1 MTSTAPYSNSAES
14 RQQAVARHAKCI
26 KARSWLLSSFF
37 LLFIFFGLTSPILP
51 RAWQLG
57 ASGLEPVQLP
67 NGLQH
72 VEPLTQGDLNLDG
85 KPEKLSLNNG
95 QALLYSGKN
104 LVWQSP
110 PEWSIS
116 QAALTDLNQDGQLEA
131 TLLVWR
137 EFRPWPVDAW
147 LPHGGR
153 IASFHDAQN
162 QSCHIILIGYSR
174 GAYRELWAGSA
185 LADPI
190 VSFAA
195 ADLDGDGVQELA
207 TLEESYTTYKSGI
220 AHTVKIWRWNF
231 FGFNAVSSI
240 EGTFHQMALSIGS
253 EGSLFVLTP

>member
-14 RQQAVARHAKCI
+14 SPQVVAKHAKCI
-26 KARSWLLSSFF
+26 KARPWLISSFF
-37 LLFIFFGLTSPILP
+37 LLFIFVLTSPILP
-51 RAWQLG
+51 RAWQFG
-57 ASGLEPVQLP
+57 ASGLELAQLP
-67 NGLQH
+67 SNLQP
-72 VEPLTQGDLNLDG
+72 VEALTTGDLNGNGL
-85 KPEKLSLNNG
+85 PERLSLSSSRASIYENED
-95 QALLYSGKN
+95 

-153 IASFHDAQN
+153 IASFHDSQN

-207 TLEESYTTYKSGI
+207 TLEGSYTTHRSGI
-220 AHTVKIWRWNF
+220 AHILKIWRWNF

>member
-14 RQQAVARHAKCI
+14 RQKAVARHAKCI

-37 LLFIFFGLTSPILP
+37 LLFIFGLTSPILP
-51 RAWQLG
+51 RAWQFG
-57 ASGLEPVQLP
+57 ASGLELVQLP
-67 NGLQH
+67 SSLQP
-72 VEPLTQGDLNLDG
+72 VEPLTTGDLNGNGL
-85 KPEKLSLNNG
+85 PERLSLSSNRASIYENED
-95 QALLYSGKN
+95 

-137 EFRPWPVDAW
+137 EFRPWPVDDW

-153 IASFHDAQN
+153 IASFHDSQN

-195 ADLDGDGVQELA
+195 ADLDGDDVQELA
-207 TLEESYTTYKSGI
+207 TLEGSYTIHRSGI
-220 AHTVKIWRWNF
+220 AHTLKIWRWNF

>member
-1 MTSTAPYSNSAES
+1 MISTAPYSNSAES

-26 KARSWLLSSFF
+26 KVRSWLLSNFL
-37 LLFIFFGLTSPILP
+37 LLFIFGLTSPILP
-51 RAWQLG
+51 RAWQFG
-57 ASGLEPVQLP
+57 ASGLELVQLP
-67 NGLQH
+67 SSLQP
-72 VEPLTQGDLNLDG
+72 VEPLTTGDLNGDG
-85 KPEKLSLNNG
+85 LPEHLSLSSNRASIYENED
-95 QALLYSGKN
+95 

-153 IASFHDAQN
+153 IASFHDSQN

-207 TLEESYTTYKSGI
+207 TLEGSYTTHRSGI
-220 AHTVKIWRWNF
+220 AHTLKIWRWNF

>member
-14 RQQAVARHAKCI
+14 SPQVVAKHAKCI
-26 KARSWLLSSFF
+26 KVRSWLLSNFL
-37 LLFIFFGLTSPILP
+37 LLFIFVLTSPILP
-51 RAWQLG
+51 RAWQFG
-57 ASGLEPVQLP
+57 ASGLELVQLP
-67 NGLQH
+67 SNLQP
-72 VEPLTQGDLNLDG
+72 VEPLTTGDLNGNGL
-85 KPEKLSLNNG
+85 PERLSLSSNRASIYENED
-95 QALLYSGKN
+95 

-153 IASFHDAQN
+153 IATFHNAQN

-207 TLEESYTTYKSGI
+207 TLEGSYATHRSGI
-220 AHTVKIWRWNF
+220 AHTLKIWRWNF

-253 EGSLFVLTP
+253 EGRLFVLSP

>member
-37 LLFIFFGLTSPILP
+37 LLFIFGLTSPILP
-51 RAWQLG
+51 RAWQFG
-57 ASGLEPVQLP
+57 ASGLELVQLP
-67 NGLQH
+67 SSLQP
-72 VEPLTQGDLNLDG
+72 VEALTTGDLNGNGL
-85 KPEKLSLNNG
+85 PERLSLSSSRASIYENED
-95 QALLYSGKN
+95 

-207 TLEESYTTYKSGI
+207 TLEGSYTTHRSGI
-220 AHTVKIWRWNF
+220 AHILKIWRWNF

-240 EGTFHQMALSIGS
+240 EGTFHQVALSIGS

>member
-26 KARSWLLSSFF
+26 KARSWLLSSFL
-37 LLFIFFGLTSPILP
+37 LLFIFILASPILP
-51 RAWQLG
+51 RAWQFG
-57 ASGLEPVQLP
+57 ASGLELVQLP
-67 NGLQH
+67 SNLQP
-72 VEPLTQGDLNLDG
+72 VEPLTTGDLNEDG
-85 KPEKLSLNNG
+85 LPEHLSLINH
-95 QALLYSGKN
+95 QASIYANEN

-110 PEWSIS
+110 PEWNVT
-116 QAALTDLNQDGQLEA
+116 QAAFTDLNHDGLLEA

-162 QSCHIILIGYSR
+162 QSCQIILIGYSR

-207 TLEESYTTYKSGI
+207 TLEGSYTTHRSGI
-220 AHTVKIWRWNF
+220 AHTLKIWRWNF

>member
-1 MTSTAPYSNSAES
+1 MISTAPYSNSAES

-37 LLFIFFGLTSPILP
+37 LLFIFGLTSPILP
-51 RAWQLG
+51 RAWQFG
-57 ASGLEPVQLP
+57 ASGLELVQLP
-67 NGLQH
+67 SSLQP
-72 VEPLTQGDLNLDG
+72 VEPLTTGDLNGNGL
-85 KPEKLSLNNG
+85 PEHLSL
-95 QALLYSGKN
+95 SGSRASIYEN
-104 LVWQSP
+104 EDLVWQSP

-137 EFRPWPVDAW
+137 EFRPWPVDDW

-153 IASFHDAQN
+153 IATFHNAQN

-207 TLEESYTTYKSGI
+207 TLEGSYTTHRSGI
-220 AHTVKIWRWNF
+220 AHTLKIWRWNF

>member
-37 LLFIFFGLTSPILP
+37 LLFIFGLTSPILP
-51 RAWQLG
+51 RAWQFG
-57 ASGLEPVQLP
+57 ASGLELVQLP
-67 NGLQH
+67 SSLQP
-72 VEPLTQGDLNLDG
+72 VEPPTTGDLNGNGL
-85 KPEKLSLNNG
+85 PERLSLSSSRASIYENED
-95 QALLYSGKN
+95 

-207 TLEESYTTYKSGI
+207 TLEGSYTTHRSGI
-220 AHTVKIWRWNF
+220 AHTLKIWRWNF

>member
-14 RQQAVARHAKCI
+14 SPQLVAKHAKCI
-26 KARSWLLSSFF
+26 KTRSWLLSSFL
-37 LLFIFFGLTSPILP
+37 LLFIFVLTSPILP
-51 RAWQLG
+51 RAWQFG
-57 ASGLEPVQLP
+57 ASGLELVQLP
-67 NGLQH
+67 SSLQP
-72 VEPLTQGDLNLDG
+72 VEALTTGDLNGNGL
-85 KPEKLSLNNG
+85 PERLSLSSSRASIYENED
-95 QALLYSGKN
+95 

-207 TLEESYTTYKSGI
+207 TLEGSYTTHRSGI
-220 AHTVKIWRWNF
+220 AHTLKIWRWNF

>member
-37 LLFIFFGLTSPILP
+37 LLFIFGLTSPILP
-51 RAWQLG
+51 RAWQFG
-57 ASGLEPVQLP
+57 ASGLELAQLP
-67 NGLQH
+67 SNLQP
-72 VEPLTQGDLNLDG
+72 VEPLTTGDLNGDG
-85 KPEKLSLNNG
+85 LPEHLSLSSNRASIYENED
-95 QALLYSGKN
+95 

-153 IASFHDAQN
+153 IASFHDSQN

-207 TLEESYTTYKSGI
+207 TLEGSYTTHRSGI
-220 AHTVKIWRWNF
+220 AHILKIWRWNF

>member
-26 KARSWLLSSFF
+26 KARSWLLASFL
-37 LLFIFFGLTSPILP
+37 LLFIFVLTSPILP
-51 RAWQLG
+51 RAWQFG
-57 ASGLEPVQLP
+57 ASGLELVQLP
-67 NGLQH
+67 SSLQP
-72 VEPLTQGDLNLDG
+72 VEPPTTGDLNGNGL
-85 KPEKLSLNNG
+85 PERLSLSSSRASIYENED
-95 QALLYSGKN
+95 

-207 TLEESYTTYKSGI
+207 TLEGSYTTHLSGI
-220 AHTVKIWRWNF
+220 AHTLKIWRWNF

-240 EGTFHQMALSIGS
+240 EGTFHQVALSIGS

>member
-1 MTSTAPYSNSAES
+1 MELA
-14 RQQAVARHAKCI
+14 
-26 KARSWLLSSFF
+26 
-37 LLFIFFGLTSPILP
+37 
-51 RAWQLG
+51 
-57 ASGLEPVQLP
+57 QLP
-67 NGLQH
+67 SNLQP
-72 VEPLTQGDLNLDG
+72 VEPLTTGDLNGDG
-85 KPEKLSLNNG
+85 LPERLSLSSNRASIYENED
-95 QALLYSGKN
+95 

-162 QSCHIILIGYSR
+162 QSCQIILIGYSR

-195 ADLDGDGVQELA
+195 ADLDGDDVQELA
-207 TLEESYTTYKSGI
+207 TLEGSYTTHQSGI
-220 AHTVKIWRWNF
+220 AHTLKIWRWNF

-240 EGTFHQMALSIGS
+240 EGT
-253 EGSLFVLTP
+253 

>member
-37 LLFIFFGLTSPILP
+37 LLFIFGLTSPILP
-51 RAWQLG
+51 RAWQFR
-57 ASGLEPVQLP
+57 ASGLELVQLP
-67 NGLQH
+67 SNLQP
-72 VEPLTQGDLNLDG
+72 VEPPTTGDLNGDG
-85 KPEKLSLNNG
+85 LPERLFLSSSRASIYENED
-95 QALLYSGKN
+95 

-195 ADLDGDGVQELA
+195 ADLDGDDVQELA
-207 TLEESYTTYKSGI
+207 TLEGSYTTYKSGI
-220 AHTVKIWRWNF
+220 AHTLKIWRWNF

>member
-1 MTSTAPYSNSAES
+1 MISTAPYSNSAES

-26 KARSWLLSSFF
+26 KVRSWLLSNFL
-37 LLFIFFGLTSPILP
+37 LLFIFVLTSPILP
-51 RAWQLG
+51 RAWQFG
-57 ASGLEPVQLP
+57 ASGLELVQLP
-67 NGLQH
+67 SSLQP
-72 VEPLTQGDLNLDG
+72 VEPLTTGDLNGDG
-85 KPEKLSLNNG
+85 LPEHLSLSSNRASIYENED
-95 QALLYSGKN
+95 

-153 IASFHDAQN
+153 IASFHDSQN

-207 TLEESYTTYKSGI
+207 TLEGSYTTHRSGI
-220 AHTVKIWRWNF
+220 AHILKIWRWNF

>member
-1 MTSTAPYSNSAES
+1 MISTAPYSNSAES

-26 KARSWLLSSFF
+26 KVRSWLLSSFL
-37 LLFIFFGLTSPILP
+37 LLFIFVLTSPILP
-51 RAWQLG
+51 RAWQFG
-57 ASGLEPVQLP
+57 ASGLELVQLP
-67 NGLQH
+67 SSLQP
-72 VEPLTQGDLNLDG
+72 VEPLTTGDLNGDG
-85 KPEKLSLNNG
+85 LPEHLSLSSNRASIYENED
-95 QALLYSGKN
+95 

-153 IASFHDAQN
+153 IASFHDSQN

-207 TLEESYTTYKSGI
+207 TLEGSYTTHRSGI
-220 AHTVKIWRWNF
+220 AHTLKIWRWNF

>member
-14 RQQAVARHAKCI
+14 HPQAVAKYAKCI

-37 LLFIFFGLTSPILP
+37 LLFIFGLTSPILP
-51 RAWQLG
+51 RAWQFG
-57 ASGLEPVQLP
+57 ASSLELVQLP
-67 NGLQH
+67 SSLQP
-72 VEPLTQGDLNLDG
+72 VEPLTTGDLNGDG
-85 KPEKLSLNNG
+85 LPEHLSL
-95 QALLYSGKN
+95 SGSRASIYEN
-104 LVWQSP
+104 EDLVWQSP

-207 TLEESYTTYKSGI
+207 TLEGSYTTHRSGI
-220 AHTVKIWRWNF
+220 AHILKIWRWNF

>member
-14 RQQAVARHAKCI
+14 RQQAVARHAKWI

-37 LLFIFFGLTSPILP
+37 LLFIFGLTSPILP
-51 RAWQLG
+51 RAWQFG
-57 ASGLEPVQLP
+57 ASGLELVQLP
-67 NGLQH
+67 SNLQP
-72 VEPLTQGDLNLDG
+72 VEALTTGDLNGNGL
-85 KPEKLSLNNG
+85 PERLSLSSSRASIYENED
-95 QALLYSGKN
+95 

-137 EFRPWPVDAW
+137 EFRPWPVDDW

-153 IASFHDAQN
+153 IATFHNAQN
-162 QSCHIILIGYSR
+162 QSCHIILIGWTR

-207 TLEESYTTYKSGI
+207 TLEGSYTTHLSGI

>member
-26 KARSWLLSSFF
+26 KARSWLLSSFL
-37 LLFIFFGLTSPILP
+37 LLFIFILASPILP
-51 RAWQLG
+51 RAWQFG
-57 ASGLEPVQLP
+57 ASGLELVQLP
-67 NGLQH
+67 SSLQP
-72 VEPLTQGDLNLDG
+72 VEALTTGDLNGDG
-85 KPEKLSLNNG
+85 LPERLSLSSSRASIYENED
-95 QALLYSGKN
+95 

-207 TLEESYTTYKSGI
+207 TLEGSYTTYKSGI
-220 AHTVKIWRWNF
+220 AHTLKIWRWNF

>member
-14 RQQAVARHAKCI
+14 SPQVVAKHAKCI
-26 KARSWLLSSFF
+26 KARPWLISSFF
-37 LLFIFFGLTSPILP
+37 LLFIFVLTSPILP
-51 RAWQLG
+51 RAWQFG
-57 ASGLEPVQLP
+57 ASGLELVQLP
-67 NGLQH
+67 SSLQP
-72 VEPLTQGDLNLDG
+72 VEPPTTGDLNGNGL
-85 KPEKLSLNNG
+85 PERLSLSSSRASIYENED
-95 QALLYSGKN
+95 

-110 PEWSIS
+110 PEWSIT

-162 QSCHIILIGYSR
+162 QSCQIILIGYSR

-207 TLEESYTTYKSGI
+207 TLEGSYTTYKSGI
-220 AHTVKIWRWNF
+220 AHTLKIWRWNF

>member
-1 MTSTAPYSNSAES
+1 MTSIAPYSNSAES
-14 RQQAVARHAKCI
+14 RQQVVARHAKCI

-37 LLFIFFGLTSPILP
+37 FLFIFGLTSPILP
-51 RAWQLG
+51 RAWQFG
-57 ASGLEPVQLP
+57 ASGLELVQLP
-67 NGLQH
+67 SSLQP
-72 VEPLTQGDLNLDG
+72 VEPLTTGDLNGDG
-85 KPEKLSLNNG
+85 LPEHLSLSSNRASIYENED
-95 QALLYSGKN
+95 

-153 IASFHDAQN
+153 IASFHDSQN

-207 TLEESYTTYKSGI
+207 TLEGSYTTHRSGI
-220 AHTVKIWRWNF
+220 AHTLKIWRWNF

>member
-37 LLFIFFGLTSPILP
+37 LLFIFGLTSPILP
-51 RAWQLG
+51 RAWQFG
-57 ASGLEPVQLP
+57 ASGLELVQLP
-67 NGLQH
+67 SSLQP
-72 VEPLTQGDLNLDG
+72 VEALTTGDLNGNGL
-85 KPEKLSLNNG
+85 PERLSLSSSRASIYENED
-95 QALLYSGKN
+95 

-153 IASFHDAQN
+153 IASFHDSQN

-207 TLEESYTTYKSGI
+207 TLEGSYTTHRSGI
-220 AHTVKIWRWNF
+220 AHTLKIWRWNF

>member
-1 MTSTAPYSNSAES
+1 MTSIAPYSNSAES
-14 RQQAVARHAKCI
+14 RQQVVARHAKCI
-26 KARSWLLSSFF
+26 KTRSWLLSSFF
-37 LLFIFFGLTSPILP
+37 LLFIFGLTSPILP
-51 RAWQLG
+51 RAWQFE
-57 ASGLEPVQLP
+57 ASGLELVQLP
-67 NGLQH
+67 SRLQP
-72 VEPLTQGDLNLDG
+72 VEPLTIGDLNGNGL
-85 KPEKLSLNNG
+85 PERLSLSSSRASIYENED
-95 QALLYSGKN
+95 

-153 IASFHDAQN
+153 IASFHDSQN

-207 TLEESYTTYKSGI
+207 TLEGSYTTYRSGI
-220 AHTVKIWRWNF
+220 AHTLKIWRWNF
-231 FGFNAVSSI
+231 FGFNAVSLI

>member
-1 MTSTAPYSNSAES
+1 MTSTAPYSNSAEICP
-14 RQQAVARHAKCI
+14 QAVARHAQCI
-26 KARSWLLSSFF
+26 KTRSWLLSSFL
-37 LLFIFFGLTSPILP
+37 LLFIFVLTSPILP
-51 RAWQLG
+51 RAWQFG
-57 ASGLEPVQLP
+57 ASGLELVQLP
-67 NGLQH
+67 SSLQP
-72 VEPLTQGDLNLDG
+72 VEPPTTGDLNGNGL
-85 KPEKLSLNNG
+85 PERLSLSSSRASIYENED
-95 QALLYSGKN
+95 

-110 PEWSIS
+110 PEWSIT

-137 EFRPWPVDAW
+137 EFRPWPVDDW

-153 IASFHDAQN
+153 IATFHNAQN
-162 QSCHIILIGYSR
+162 QSCHIILIGWTR

-190 VSFAA
+190 LSFAA

-207 TLEESYTTYKSGI
+207 TLEGSYTTYKSGI
-220 AHTVKIWRWNF
+220 AHTLKIWRWNF

-253 EGSLFVLTP
+253 EGRLFVLTP